1 MKVERLVAF
10 TQALVRQRSLTG
22 EEQGVIQLVVDEMHA
37 LGFDRVWVDAN
48 GSAIGIIQ
56 GARPGPT
63 VLLDAHCDTV
73 GIAPGVP
80 WARDPFGAEHDETR
94 LYGRGT
100 SDMKGALAGMIQA
113 AGGLDRAQ
121 LAGRVTVSATV
132 MEEVL
137 EGVALRAVMEAVKP
151 DVVIIGESTRLNLNH
166 GGRGRAEIHLE
177 AIGQPA
183 HSSTPHLGVNA
194 VHLMIAAVQAIET
207 LPLPSDPLLGP
218 ALLALTDIISDPYPA
233 YSVTPSRCRVTY
245 DRRLLP
251 GETPESVLGALR
263 ALPAMAPVQAAIAI
277 GAHTSYTGAELRSD
291 KFFPAWK
298 LPAEHPLVQRA
309 LAGLHAAGQDP
320 HLGAYQFCTNA
331 AYSAGLAQ
339 VPTLGYGPSAEGQA
353 HVIDEYIELDQL
365 VAAASGYAALIT
377 SLLGTGQLA

>member
-1 MKVERLVAF
+1 MNTERLIAF
-10 TQALVRQRSLTG
+10 TQALVRQRSLSG
-22 EEQGVIQLVVDEMHA
+22 EEAAVVQIITDEMQA
-37 LGFDRVWVDAN
+37 LQFDRVWVDDN
-48 GSAIGIIQ
+48 GSAIGIIE

-63 VLLDAHCDTV
+63 LLLDAHCDTV
-73 GIAPGVP
+73 GIAAGVP
-80 WARDPFGAEHDETR
+80 WSHDPFGAELDGSR

-100 SDMKGALAGMIQA
+100 SDMKGALAAMVQA
-113 AGGLDRAQ
+113 AGSADRNA
-121 LAGRVTVSATV
+121 LAGRVVVTASV

-137 EGVALRAVMEAVKP
+137 EGVALQAVMQAIPP
-151 DVVIIGESTRLNLNH
+151 DMVIIGESTRLNLNH

-177 AIGQPA
+177 AIGRPA

-194 VHLMIAAVQAIET
+194 VHLMLAAVQAIEA

-251 GETPESVLGALR
+251 GETAAEVLGALT
-263 ALPAMAPVQAAIAI
+263 ALPALAPVRVSIAA
-277 GAHTSYTGAELRSD
+277 GEHKTYTGASLRSD

-298 LPAEHPLVQRA
+298 LPEAHPLVGRA
-309 LAGLHAAGQDP
+309 LAGLRGVGQDP
-320 HLGAYQFCTNA
+320 QLGAYRFCTNA
-331 AYSAGLAQ
+331 AYSAGIAQ

-353 HVIDEYIELDQL
+353 HVTDEYIELDQL
-365 VAAASGYAALIT
+365 VGAARGYAALIAA
-377 SLLGTGQLA
+377 LLTP